1 MTRKK
6 NRLLSV
12 VAMFVA
18 VPLALAGCSSDGGG
32 AGEAPG
38 GNDNGQAAGGAETL
52 NLGVHVE
59 PTDWS
64 PSRVQEILFPFTRQ
78 VYESL
83 AEYDDSLNATPQ
95 LATDWTISEDQSSVT
110 INLREDVTFHSGAP
124 FNAEAVA
131 ANLEFFA
138 NPDTGQQLLGPMA
151 VVDSW
156 EAVDETTIEVTFAQP
171 IAELQITDLLQSW
184 TIGDPA
190 SLDDSTRGVGTGPY
204 QFSEWLPGEQIV
216 LERYDDYWG
225 ESPAYQ
231 TLHFR
236 VFGDMDS
243 LISGF
248 ESGVIDVAVD
258 VPSLDAQRLES
269 SNTLLVGAMGALID
283 QWRINPTVAP
293 FDNAD
298 IRHAINYATDRESIV
313 QSLYQGLSEP
323 AALPYSPTSP
333 AYDAELAASLDYD
346 LDRARELI
354 AGSGLPAGELQ
365 GAIMVSSADTRTA
378 QAAQILQASLG
389 EVGFTLEI
397 DVLDNAEYTERMLA
411 GEFGL
416 VFAGMGNGQK
426 YPTRFTT
433 NSIYRIS
440 DNPVNALE
448 IFPEYEPAVAA
459 ANAAV
464 LPEEQEAAFNH
475 LNEVMVDAMWVPTI
489 SYQPTLWVMSPDV
502 TGVDRNIDNMLLL
515 SGARPAS

>member
-6 NRLLSV
+6 NRLLSA
-12 VAMFVA
+12 VAMIVA
-18 VPLALAGCSSDGGG
+18 VPLALTACSGDDGGG
-32 AGEAPG
+32 DAPG
-38 GNDNGQAAGGAETL
+38 GNGAAETL

-64 PSRVQEILFPFTRQ
+64 PSRVQTILFPFTRQ

-83 AEYDDSLNATPQ
+83 IEYDDELGTSPQ
-95 LATDWTISEDQSSVT
+95 LATDWTISDDQSSVT
-110 INLREDVTFHSGAP
+110 INLRDDVTFHSGAP

-138 NPDTGQQLLGPMA
+138 DPDTGQQLLAPMS

-156 EAVDETTIEVTFAQP
+156 EAVGESTLEVTFTQP

-190 SLDDSTRGVGTGPY
+190 SLDDSTRGVGTGPF

-216 LERYDDYWG
+216 LERFDDYWG
-225 ESPAYQ
+225 EAPAYQ
-231 TLHFR
+231 TLHYR

-248 ESGVIDVAVD
+248 ESGVVDVVVD
-258 VPSLDAQRLES
+258 VPPLEAQRLES
-269 SNTLLVGAMGALID
+269 TSTVLVGNMGALID
-283 QWRINPTVAP
+283 QWRLNPTVPP
-293 FDNAD
+293 FDNENV
-298 IRHAINYATDRESIV
+298 RRAINYATDRETLV
-313 QSLYQGLSEP
+313 EAMYHGYSEP
-323 AALPYSPTSP
+323 VSLPYSQESP
-333 AYDAELAASLDYD
+333 AYDAELAASLEYD

-354 AGSGLPAGELQ
+354 ETSGLSSDELQ
-365 GAIMVSSADTRTA
+365 AAVTVTSANARTS

-389 EVGFTLEI
+389 EIGFDLEI
-397 DVLDNAEYTERMLA
+397 EVLDNADYTERMLV
-411 GEFGL
+411 GDFGI
-416 VFAGMGNGQK
+416 VFSGMGNGQK

-440 DNPVNALE
+440 DNPVNAVE

-464 LPEEQEAAFNH
+464 TEEEQQAAFRE
-475 LNEVMVDAMWVPTI
+475 LNEVMIEAMWVPTVG
-489 SYQPTLWVMSPDV
+489 YMPMLWAISPDV
-502 TGVDRNIDNMLLL
+502 TGVERNIDNMLVLG
-515 SGARPAS
+515 GASSAG